1 MRISDWSSDVCSSDL
16 HHAGAAGVDRELR
29 VPGRDDH
36 HERNQPD
43 RQRRDRSDDR
53 VANSRA
59 AMVWPRPLS
68 AGRRHRAGVRR
79 GRLVNLTGTT
89 GALLDAYNRHDVETV
104 ASLYTADGTHEDM
117 APNKSKV
124 GAAAIAA
131 GLSTFFGWFPD
142 AHWTPRKLIDGRTA
156 SADRKSTRLN
166 SSH

>member
-16 HHAGAAGVDRELR
+16 
-29 VPGRDDH
+29 
-36 HERNQPD
+36 
-43 RQRRDRSDDR
+43 
-53 VANSRA
+53 
-59 AMVWPRPLS
+59 
-68 AGRRHRAGVRR
+68 
-79 GRLVNLTGTT
+79 
-89 GALLDAYNRHDVETV
+89 
-104 ASLYTADGTHEDM
+104 M

-156 SADRKSTRLN
+156 SALTYLLEATLTTDMFGVKAHGQKIPLQGALILHFSGDRKSTRLN

>member
-1 MRISDWSSDVCSSDL
+1 M
-16 HHAGAAGVDRELR
+16 
-29 VPGRDDH
+29 
-36 HERNQPD
+36 
-43 RQRRDRSDDR
+43 
-53 VANSRA
+53 
-59 AMVWPRPLS
+59 
-68 AGRRHRAGVRR
+68 
-79 GRLVNLTGTT
+79 NLTGTT

-156 SADRKSTRLN
+156 SALTYLLEATLTTDMFGVKAHGQKIHLQGALILHFSGKLIRRSEDYWDAATFKRQVDAIREDI
-166 SSH
+166 

>member
-16 HHAGAAGVDRELR
+16 
-29 VPGRDDH
+29 
-36 HERNQPD
+36 
-43 RQRRDRSDDR
+43 SDDR
-53 VANSRA
+53 VANARA
-59 AMVWPRPLS
+59 AIVWPRPLS
-68 AGRRHRAGVRR
+68 SGRRHRAGVRR

-131 GLSTFFGWFPD
+131 GLSHFLGRFPD
-142 AHWTPRKLIDGRTA
+142 ATGRATG
-156 SADRKSTRLN
+156 REKVGQYV
-166 SSH
+166 

>member
-16 HHAGAAGVDRELR
+16 SS
-29 VPGRDDH
+29 GR
-36 HERNQPD
+36 Q
-43 RQRRDRSDDR
+43 
-53 VANSRA
+53 
-59 AMVWPRPLS
+59 
-68 AGRRHRAGVRR
+68 HRAGVRR

-142 AHWTPRKLIDGRTA
+142 AHWTPRKLIEIGRA
-156 SADRKSTRLN
+156 SCRERVCQYV
-166 SSH
+166 